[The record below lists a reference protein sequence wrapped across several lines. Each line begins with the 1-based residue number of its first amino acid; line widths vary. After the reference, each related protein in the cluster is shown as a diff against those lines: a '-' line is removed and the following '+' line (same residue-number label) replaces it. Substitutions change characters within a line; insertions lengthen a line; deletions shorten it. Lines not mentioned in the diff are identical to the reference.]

1 MICAD
6 PILPRRPGPLLLRH
20 RRGSYNAE
28 WRASTGWPGAFH
40 PPRTAGV
47 RGGGARQNLVCGS
60 ARERRQGASR
70 HLPAGFVGDTCFG
83 AVEIAADIPARQGL
97 VIAPPRHPMMQ
108 RHANLLAG
116 KLGFE
121 FRVDLPGEADGKRR
135 RLFEYSWPAL
145 GPIGQG
151 ERNPTRRQAPF
162 RFWIGF
168 VRRHRIWRHLWRL
181 AVVCAAALPGTLQ
194 GSGAILRRAKL
205 DSGFSRRP
213 QTAAEHWVFRLP
225 LSSLAHDRAAQA
237 NNRRRSCSVSS

>member
-1 MICAD
+1 MPSGA
-6 PILPRRPGPLLLRH
+6 LLRAGRGLFIFL
-20 RRGSYNAE
+20 RRG
-28 WRASTGWPGAFH
+28 R
-40 PPRTAGV
+40 RV

-60 ARERRQGASR
+60 ARKRRQGASR
-70 HLPAGFVGDTCFG
+70 HLPAGFIGDTCFG

-135 RLFEYSWPAL
+135 RLFEYRWPAP

-151 ERNPTRRQAPF
+151 ARNPTRRQAPF

-168 VRRHRIWRHLWRL
+168 VRRRRIWRHFM
-181 AVVCAAALPGTLQ
+181 AVGRC
-194 GSGAILRRAKL
+194 LRR
-205 DSGFSRRP
+205 G
-213 QTAAEHWVFRLP
+213 TAR
-225 LSSLAHDRAAQA
+225 DAARQW
-237 NNRRRSCSVSS
+237 RDPS

>member
-1 MICAD
+1 MPSGA
-6 PILPRRPGPLLLRH
+6 LLRAG
-20 RRGSYNAE
+20 RGLFSSA
-28 WRASTGWPGAFH
+28 AD
-40 PPRTAGV
+40 AGV

-135 RLFEYSWPAL
+135 RLFEYRWPAP

-151 ERNPTRRQAPF
+151 ARNPTRRQAPF

-168 VRRHRIWRHLWRL
+168 VRRRRIWRHLWRFWPLFAPRHCQGRCKAVARSFVGPSWIADFLGVLKPPRSIGFFVCPFLRWPMIGRRKRITDADL
-181 AVVCAAALPGTLQ
+181 AQYRQEEG
-194 GSGAILRRAKL
+194 G
-205 DSGFSRRP
+205 
-213 QTAAEHWVFRLP
+213 
-225 LSSLAHDRAAQA
+225 
-237 NNRRRSCSVSS
+237 